1 MKKRKLDRIID
12 FSMSMNPYNL
22 YVAVPLHMPKNQI
35 IKKVTEYLR
44 KLNFKDNQRFGYYR
58 IRRGKIQRYN
68 LYAFDLVG
76 HKGMNWKKDIY
87 DITTR
92 YSSRILPIEFVGKGE
107 KIQRH
112 KVIKYKR
119 IGYKKFE
126 VIKEKEVKKAVDKL
140 INQFLE
146 ARENEDIKI

>member
-58 IRRGKIQRYN
+58 IRRGKVQKYRLCGYELFGHEWIRGYEEISN
-68 LYAFDLVG
+68 VEYAA
-76 HKGMNWKKDIY
+76 
-87 DITTR
+87 
-92 YSSRILPIEFVGKGE
+92 RILPIEFVEKGE
-107 KIQRH
+107 KIERH
-112 KVIKYKR
+112 EVIKYKR

-126 VIKEKEVKKAVDKL
+126 VIREKEVKKAVDKL

-146 ARENEDIKI
+146 AKEENGDFEI